1 MKIAMGISSLG
12 GGGAERVLSIMA
24 NYWVERGKQVM
35 VITLAPEERDVY
47 RLDPRVERTAFD
59 LERVSNGV
67 WEAVRSNLERI
78 LQLRKALQQGCPD
91 VIIGFSEHM
100 SIMLLLASWG
110 LSIPVIVFE
119 HTDPRQAPLDRAWA
133 ALRLWCYR
141 RAKGI
146 VLLTEELKQVAAQS
160 WPERLL
166 HTIPN
171 PAVVEEGAEEPLPFE
186 LPPRFVVAMGRLVS
200 IKGFDMLLEA
210 FARVGSD
217 DWSLV
222 ILGEGEER
230 QRLERQVRIHGL
242 EGRVMLPGRVDK
254 PFQVL
259 RQAQLFVLS
268 SRFEGFPMALVEAM
282 ACGLP
287 AVSFNCPTGPSD
299 IIRDGIDGILVPRE
313 DVDALA
319 RAMQRLMEDDEM
331 RIRLGSRAPDVRAR
345 FDLKKVMG
353 QWDRLL
359 ESVR

>member
-24 NYWVERGKQVM
+24 NHWARRGKQVV

-47 RLDPRVERTAFD
+47 RLDPNVMRTAFD
-59 LERVSNGV
+59 LERPSSGI
-67 WEAVRSNLERI
+67 WDALWSNLRRI
-78 LQLRKALQQGCPD
+78 SALRKTLRREQPD
-91 VIIGFSEHM
+91 VVIGFSEHM
-100 SIMLLLASWG
+100 SIMLLLASWR

-119 HTDPRQAPLDRAWA
+119 HTDPRQAPLDRAWEM
-133 ALRLWCYR
+133 LRLRCYR
-141 RAKGI
+141 SAKGI
-146 VLLTEELKQVAAQS
+146 VLLTEELRRVAARN

-171 PAVVEEGAEEPLPFE
+171 PAVVEEGEESPLPFK
-186 LPPRFVVAMGRLVS
+186 LPQRFVVAMGRLVT

-230 QRLERQVRIHGL
+230 ERLEAQVRNLGL
-242 EGRVMLPGRVDK
+242 EGRVLLPGRLER
-254 PFQVL
+254 PSQVL
-259 RQAQLFVLS
+259 RKAELFVLS

-287 AVSFNCPTGPSD
+287 AVSFDCPTGPSD
-299 IIRDGIDGILVPRE
+299 IIRDGVDGVLVPRE

-319 RAMQRLMEDDEM
+319 EAIKRLMKEKEV
-331 RIRLGSRAPDVRAR
+331 RRRLASRAPEVKAR
-345 FDLKKVMG
+345 FDVEKVMG

>member
-1 MKIAMGISSLG
+1 MGISSLG

-24 NYWVERGKQVM
+24 NYWVEKGKQVM

-47 RLDPRVERTAFD
+47 RLDPQVERVAFD
-59 LERVSNGV
+59 LERISTGM
-67 WEAVRSNLERI
+67 WDAVRSNLRRI
-78 LQLRKALQQGCPD
+78 LLLRKALHEGRPD

-119 HTDPRQAPLDRAWA
+119 HTDPRQAPLDRAWEM
-133 ALRLWCYR
+133 LRRFCYR

-146 VLLTEELKQVAAQS
+146 VLLTAELRQVAARN
-160 WPERLL
+160 WPEALL

-171 PAVVEEGAEEPLPFE
+171 PAVVENGEGRLPPFE

-210 FARVGSD
+210 FARAGRD

-230 QRLERQVRIHGL
+230 QRLEALVRSLGL
-242 EGRVMLPGRVDK
+242 EGRVLMPGRVDE
-254 PFQVL
+254 PCQVL
-259 RQAQLFVLS
+259 RQAELFVLS
-268 SRFEGFPMALVEAM
+268 SRYEGFPMALVEAM

-287 AVSFNCPTGPSD
+287 AISFACPTGPSD
-299 IIRDGIDGILVPRE
+299 IIRDGVDGLLVPRE
-313 DVDALA
+313 DVNALA
-319 RAMQRLMEDDEM
+319 QTMKRLMEDEEA
-331 RIRLGSRAPDVRAR
+331 RRRLALRAPEVQVR
-345 FDLKKVMG
+345 FNVETVMG

-359 ESVR
+359 ESVQ